1 MAKFRPDLA
10 ALRDIEVSA
19 TRKPIPSSFHHPHD
33 HYSPTHQIFS
43 ATSFNHIPH
52 DEPRGVVQPDACRGA
67 EAGQGT
73 SVAARCSPSRLWLK
87 FASSLCAQRDNL
99 KAKGTKEKII
109 DALIEKH
116 DPFPVPPYV
125 REPFTV

>member
-1 MAKFRPDLA
+1 MNREELSNLTRAEMQKLARVRPLW
-10 ALRDIEVSA
+10 L
-19 TRKPIPSSFHHPHD
+19 
-33 HYSPTHQIFS
+33 
-43 ATSFNHIPH
+43 
-52 DEPRGVVQPDACRGA
+52 VVPA
-67 EAGQGT
+67 
-73 SVAARCSPSRLWLK
+73 RLWLN

-99 KAKGTKEKII
+99 NAKGTKETMI